1 MREILFRGKQEYK
14 NKEWAFGSLHSEY
27 GETDK
32 NGQRKIDYRILGM
45 RGECDYVLPETVG
58 QFTGLTDKN
67 GKKIFDGDIVRILG
81 NQDVEDWKNVD
92 YTALIAFIDGGFCA
106 IDGTIEEHG
115 FRRYALARMDFDM
128 EVIGNIHDNPEL
140 LEAEDVKTENR

>member
-1 MREILFRGKQEYK
+1 MREILFRAK
-14 NKEWAFGSLHSEY
+14 NLYSNEWVDGFLVASKCNTYPDGFEMITNEGINHDEL
-27 GETDK
+27 D
-32 NGQRKIDYRILGM
+32 DYQPDFLSFH
-45 RGECDYVLPETVG
+45 VKPETVG

-67 GKKIFDGDIVRILG
+67 GKKIFEGDVVHILG

-92 YTALIAFIDGGFCA
+92 YNALIAFIDGGFCA

-115 FRRYALARMDFDM
+115 FRRYALARMDFGI

-140 LEAEDVKTENR
+140 LENS